1 MDIQND
7 RQTVGLIYSKL
18 LYHKPA
24 YQFLLSQLF
33 HLPTLTSLS
42 PFLKFQTKLKQVK
55 RIYNFQGFQTS
66 GTLEGPYYRGACL
79 RGAY

>member
-33 HLPTLTSLS
+33 HLPILTSLS
-42 PFLKFQTKLKQVK
+42 LSLAFAKISNKVKTAHISLLIQTISIK
-55 RIYNFQGFQTS
+55 
-66 GTLEGPYYRGACL
+66 
-79 RGAY
+79 